1 MVDTKKYEQIYQDI
15 LQLQPDDTL
24 QLLLEAKTDDER
36 EFYEIIGNFL
46 LQRKQREVI
55 AKNLF
60 QYYKV
65 TKVWKVVDSM
75 LKQIIFYGLVYRGDS
90 MKEIIEKAEMIYA
103 EYENQKKK
111 EGLDYNIFS
120 LLDVERKELETH
132 ENMIYNILFLYVR
145 RLL

>member
-60 QYYKV
+60 
-65 TKVWKVVDSM
+65 
-75 LKQIIFYGLVYRGDS
+75 
-90 MKEIIEKAEMIYA
+90 
-103 EYENQKKK
+103 
-111 EGLDYNIFS
+111 
-120 LLDVERKELETH
+120 
-132 ENMIYNILFLYVR
+132 
-145 RLL
+145 

>member
-1 MVDTKKYEQIYQDI
+1 MQKLIWQGDSIMVDTKKYEQIYQDI

-60 QYYKV
+60 
-65 TKVWKVVDSM
+65 
-75 LKQIIFYGLVYRGDS
+75 
-90 MKEIIEKAEMIYA
+90 
-103 EYENQKKK
+103 
-111 EGLDYNIFS
+111 
-120 LLDVERKELETH
+120 
-132 ENMIYNILFLYVR
+132 
-145 RLL
+145 